1 MLTSKRE
8 ELISIGYNKLL
19 KENKLDYLIKLSNRL
34 AKQPLLVKH
43 NAFKTEKKNL
53 EKCVIQFL
61 IQRVLYISFNERILE
76 ALGKKNRQLKIALP
90 KQWLKYL
97 EEEGFKADTFSNKI
111 RWYGFVLFWF
121 LGGFYKN
128 CIYFFQG
135 IKHVSNPFNSQSYI
149 YFDNLSIKNIPI
161 KSSSETRTI
170 IDWYI
175 KYGEEGFKEINHQ
188 VKTPKIKLNGIDIAP
203 AHLPIKINLSII
215 GWLIYLA
222 NTIYFTLKSL
232 FYFLIGD
239 FSHAILLKEY
249 PLLYLVLKS
258 KKENLAKKYF
268 FHNSTSIFRP
278 LWTYEAEKKG
288 AEIIFYY
295 YSTNNSAL
303 KFDKGYHKEFGNRE
317 FMSWSK
323 FYVWNNHQEKY
334 VKDYFPNAEVKI
346 VDPIWFESKQV
357 DFKHEKFK
365 QKIVSIFDVQPFNES
380 RYRLL
385 GMPDRYCTSAVMI
398 QFQKDIYHVLKELDV
413 IVVLKRKRKEIKKLH
428 DSKYLSFVDE
438 LYKTEKF
445 VQISPDT
452 DAFSLIEKSYLTI
465 NFPPTSTANISTFL
479 GKKTIYY
486 DPTSS
491 LDPNDKS
498 LSGVRLIQ
506 GIEDLKKY
514 IKKEMSITG

>member
-1 MLTSKRE
+1 MFTSKRE
-8 ELISIGYNKLL
+8 ELINIGYNKLL

-34 AKQPLLVKH
+34 AKQTLFVKH
-43 NAFKTEKKNL
+43 NAFKTEKNNL

-135 IKHVSNPFNSQSYI
+135 IKHVSNPFNSQPYI
-149 YFDNLSIKNIPI
+149 YFDNLSIKNLPI

-175 KYGEEGFKEINHQ
+175 KYGEEDFNEINHQ
-188 VKTPKIKLNGIDIAP
+188 VKSPEIKIKGKVIAP
-203 AHLPIKINLSII
+203 THLPIKINLSII
-215 GWLIYLA
+215 EWLIYLA
-222 NTIYFTLKSL
+222 NVIYFTLKSL
-232 FYFLIGD
+232 FYFLMGD

-249 PLLYLVLKS
+249 SLLYLVQKS

-295 YSTNNSAL
+295 YSTNNSVL
-303 KFDKGYHKEFGNRE
+303 KFDKGYHKEYGNRE
-317 FMSWSK
+317 FMSWNK

-346 VDPIWFESKQV
+346 VGPIWFESKSTNLEEFNIDKKV
-357 DFKHEKFK
+357 
-365 QKIVSIFDVQPFNES
+365 VSVFDIQPFNEAK
-380 RYRLL
+380 YRLF
-385 GMPDRYCTSAVMI
+385 GIPDRYLTFPVMT
-398 QFQKDIYHVLKELDV
+398 QFHRDICHVLREFDV
-413 IVVLKRKRKEIKKLH
+413 TVVLKRKRKS
-428 DSKYLSFVDE
+428 SKYFHALEYLSCIDE
-438 LYKTEKF
+438 LYQTNQF
-445 VQISPDT
+445 NQISPDT

-491 LDPNDKS
+491 LDPKDES
-498 LSGVRLIQ
+498 LFGVHLIQ
-506 GIEDLKKY
+506 GIDDLRIY
-514 IKKEMSITG
+514 LTNELSV